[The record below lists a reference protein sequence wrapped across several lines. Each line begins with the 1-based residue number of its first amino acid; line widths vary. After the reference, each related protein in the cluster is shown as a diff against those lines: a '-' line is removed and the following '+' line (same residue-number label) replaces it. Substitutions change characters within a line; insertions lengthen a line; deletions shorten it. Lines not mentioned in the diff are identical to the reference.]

1 MEQCLEEE
9 NKIVITNKIYY
20 NEGEEYML
28 NRQRI
33 KNVDTAYIPRKKIGN
48 YLLNPEHR
56 DNQGKAKLLN
66 SIGYT
71 LKNKS
76 KLKRDILKGIKNN
89 KAEFQCNTK
98 QGEKYKVE
106 IELGLTKKIIFISIW
121 IVDGKDTR
129 FVTIKPK
136 QRGGK

>member
-1 MEQCLEEE
+1 MDIFQE
-9 NKIVITNKIYY
+9 
-20 NEGEEYML
+20 
-28 NRQRI
+28 
-33 KNVDTAYIPRKKIGN
+33 KKIGN

-66 SIGYT
+66 S
-71 LKNKS
+71 
-76 KLKRDILKGIKNN
+76 
-89 KAEFQCNTK
+89 NTK

-106 IELGLTKKIIFISIW
+106 IELGLTKKIMFISIW